1 MSEAEYITPTTWE
14 ECARHVE
21 AGGIVEVKVGEW
33 HAQHSPPSA
42 YRSLIGSPPPSL
54 PRRLV
59 PIEPVGG
66 YEATIVE
73 LDEASDWMGPAMT
86 TTSWC
91 CRPGRWTIAPRSGV
105 VALGRWGGSAWPAVR
120 RWPVASPLLSGCRG
134 GRLSGEGWLGVRSR
148 YWRSAWTTRGLGLRL
163 TCPGTHTGCIR
174 GLIRR
179 EWWRWNCDHW
189 DDLGRLP
196 PPGHLHPSDL
206 VDAWM
211 SGLGD
216 RQPRHRVT
224 CSWRQGG
231 GAYR

>member
-86 TTSWC
+86 TTIDVPDPPPDHRHRR
-91 CRPGRWTIAPRSGV
+91 CRHRPSQHPHRPRLRSV
-105 VALGRWGGSAWPAVR
+105 LVR
-120 RWPVASPLLSGCRG
+120 DLRPRR
-134 GRLSGEGWLGVRSR
+134 RL
-148 YWRSAWTTRGLGLRL
+148 
-163 TCPGTHTGCIR
+163 
-174 GLIRR
+174 RR
-179 EWWRWNCDHW
+179 
-189 DDLGRLP
+189 LGRLTHGHRP
-196 PPGHLHPSDL
+196 PPASSSTG
-206 VDAWM
+206 
-211 SGLGD
+211 
-216 RQPRHRVT
+216 
-224 CSWRQGG
+224 
-231 GAYR
+231 